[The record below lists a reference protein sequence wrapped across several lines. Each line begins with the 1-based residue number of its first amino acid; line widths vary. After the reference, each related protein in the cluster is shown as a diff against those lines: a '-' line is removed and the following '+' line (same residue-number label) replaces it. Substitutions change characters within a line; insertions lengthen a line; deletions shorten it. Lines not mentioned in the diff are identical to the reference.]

1 MIEIKDETKYIR
13 SSILSFCQDIR
24 LQIKGTSN
32 IKHDFFDSLFKDT
45 ELMDWKYFLSYY
57 SFGMV

>member
-13 SSILSFCQDIR
+13 ASILSFCQDIR

-45 ELMDWKYFLSYY
+45 ELMD
-57 SFGMV
+57 

>member
-13 SSILSFCQDIR
+13 ASILSFCQDIR

-32 IKHDFFDSLFKDT
+32 IKQMISLTVYLKI
-45 ELMDWKYFLSYY
+45 LN
-57 SFGMV
+57 